1 MRFSFHCRIMN
12 FLWYHIRLGDRIL
25 FSNPHRNFSARQSPD
40 WETGT
45 HLCQFPVYKA
55 DPINTYMIMIV
66 VYATKTHR
74 RWWKQDVPHTI
85 ILWEVSAWTTFFDW
99 VSSTDCVDWFIN
111 TKSFIDQSDK
121 STNKKRYGIVRSV
134 QNVNK
139 IYLIFFCLN
148 TPVKNIIIAYL

>member
-85 ILWEVSAWTTFFDW
+85 ILWEVSELL
-99 VSSTDCVDWFIN
+99 SSTDCVDWFIN

-148 TPVKNIIIAYL
+148 TPVKSIIIAYL

>member
-85 ILWEVSAWTTFFDW
+85 ILWEVSELLSSIESRPPTAWLIHKYKVVHRPIW
-99 VSSTDCVDWFIN
+99 QIN
-111 TKSFIDQSDK
+111 KQ
-121 STNKKRYGIVRSV
+121 KKIW
-134 QNVNK
+134 N
-139 IYLIFFCLN
+139 C
-148 TPVKNIIIAYL
+148 